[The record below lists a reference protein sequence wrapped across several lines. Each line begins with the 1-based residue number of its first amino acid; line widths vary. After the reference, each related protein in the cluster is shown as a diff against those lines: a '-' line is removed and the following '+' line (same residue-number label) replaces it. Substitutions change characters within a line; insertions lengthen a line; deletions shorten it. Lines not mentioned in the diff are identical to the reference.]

1 MHLERM
7 GLMKLN
13 NTSIILNHKTHR
25 AGLTSNKQIT
35 ISHKQLAKQITF
47 DEHTKKIIQVSNN
60 EFISFKENK
69 GSKNF
74 SHYYLYGLEEYTEL
88 MSFQYSFYQRV
99 TNNIWSFTCYED
111 ERQILYNAEKHIMFV
126 YPMIPLP
133 EKTLVIDNQI
143 LYPFI
148 TTKFGK
154 KVKIYLTENLI
165 PIMIQDS
172 HKEEYQNICLQDGET
187 YAEALDRT
195 ILNLKNNRS
204 LKRVPWKK

>member
-1 MHLERM
+1 M

-47 DEHTKKIIQVSNN
+47 DEYTKKIIQVSNN
-60 EFISFKENK
+60 EFISFLENK

-88 MSFQYSFYQRV
+88 MSFKYSFYQRV

-111 ERQILYNAEKHIMFV
+111 ERQILYNAEKHIMFI

-133 EKTLVIDNQI
+133 DKTLVIDNQI

-165 PIMIQDS
+165 PVMIQDS